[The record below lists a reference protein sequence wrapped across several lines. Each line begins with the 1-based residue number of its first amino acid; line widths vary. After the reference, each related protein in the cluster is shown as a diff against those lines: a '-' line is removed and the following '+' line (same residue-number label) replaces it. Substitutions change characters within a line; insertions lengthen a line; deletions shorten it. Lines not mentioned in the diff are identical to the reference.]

1 MRDFDEGA
9 FGRAFAELVSAHR
22 WQEEPEYYP
31 RYATRYQA
39 ILSRFA
45 ERAPSRRLDVLD
57 IGGGQ
62 FAFLAA
68 ALWTDRACVADVDDS
83 GFAGLR
89 ALGVDTFQWNLA
101 LDDPP
106 TDRRFD
112 AIFFSEVLA
121 HLPVPGHIALRRLRT
136 LLRPGGLLLCSTP
149 NLFRLRNIVYLLRGQ
164 QLFDH
169 FDVPEVRSYG
179 PVIDY
184 SAEHLAWQLQRAGFV
199 EYTVELRDFTHVPYE
214 RRDRVLYALGSPL
227 RRISRY
233 RDHLLAVATAP

>member
-149 NLFRLRNIVYLLRGQ
+149 NLFRLRNIVYLLRNTWPGNCNARASSSIRWSCATS
-164 QLFDH
+164 H
-169 FDVPEVRSYG
+169 TCRTSGETECCTRSAHRCG
-179 PVIDY
+179 AFHAIGTTC
-184 SAEHLAWQLQRAGFV
+184 WQSQPRRSVSRRRTRAG
-199 EYTVELRDFTHVPYE
+199 
-214 RRDRVLYALGSPL
+214 RRAAPPTRPL
-227 RRISRY
+227 P
-233 RDHLLAVATAP
+233 T

>member
-9 FGRAFAELVSAHR
+9 FGRAFADLVSGHR
-22 WQEEPEYYP
+22 WQEAPEYYP
-31 RYATRYQA
+31 RYGTRYEA
-39 ILSRFA
+39 ILRRFA
-45 ERAPSRRLDVLD
+45 ERAPGRRLDVLD

-62 FAFLAA
+62 LAFLAA
-68 ALWTDRACVADVDDS
+68 ALWKDRACVADVDDS

-89 ALGVDTFQWNLA
+89 ALGVETFQWNVA
-101 LDDPP
+101 SDDPP

-121 HLPVPGHIALRRLRT
+121 HLPVPGHVALRRLRT

-149 NLFRLRNIVYLLRGQ
+149 NLFRPRNVVYLLRGQ
-164 QLFDH
+164 PLFDH

-199 EYTVELRDFTHVPYE
+199 DYRVELRDFTHVPYE
-214 RRDRVLYALGSPL
+214 PLDRMLYTLGAPL